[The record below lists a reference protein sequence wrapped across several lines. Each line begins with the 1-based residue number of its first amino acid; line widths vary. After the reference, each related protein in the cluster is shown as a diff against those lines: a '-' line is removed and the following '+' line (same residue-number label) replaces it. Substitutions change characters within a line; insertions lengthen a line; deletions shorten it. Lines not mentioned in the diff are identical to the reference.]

1 MVKYLDLQKINASF
15 EPELTEAVERTVKSG
30 WYLFGAEVEEFE
42 RRFARYCGVG
52 HCVGVGNGLDALT
65 LIFMSY
71 ISLGRMQRGDEVIV
85 PANTYIASILAVLR
99 AGLKPVFCEPE
110 WETCNIDANKIETL
124 VTSRTKAVMVV
135 HLYGRMCRMDAVRE
149 MACRYG
155 LYVVEDCA
163 QAHGAMYNGKK
174 AGALGHAAGFSFY
187 PGKNLG
193 ALGDAGAVTT
203 DDDELAGRVRAL
215 ANYGSSAKYV
225 HPYIGINSRMDEM
238 QAAVL
243 NVKLGRLDA
252 DNHQRREVARQYGEK
267 IKAKELWL
275 PVVDD
280 EQAHVFHIFTV
291 FTPLRDSL
299 QSYLKARG
307 IQALIHYPIP
317 PHRQESLRDYAALSL
332 PITERIHRE
341 ELSLPMSPLLTEEE
355 ISQVADAVNSFFVS
369 VNG

>member
-71 ISLGRMQRGDEVIV
+71 VSLGRMQRGDEVIV

-110 WETCNIDANKIETL
+110 WETCDIDADKIEAL

-135 HLYGRMCRMDAVRE
+135 HLYGRVCRMNPIRE
-149 MACRYG
+149 VACRYG

-163 QAHGAMYNGKK
+163 QAHGAMYHGKK

-267 IKAKELWL
+267 IKAKELRL

>member
-15 EPELTEAVERTVKSG
+15 EPELTEAVERTVTSG
-30 WYLFGAEVEEFE
+30 WYLFGVEVEEFE
-42 RRFARYCGVG
+42 RRFARYSGVG
-52 HCVGVGNGLDALT
+52 HSVGVGNGLDALT

-71 ISLGRMQRGDEVIV
+71 VSLGRMQRGDEVIV

-110 WETCNIDANKIETL
+110 WETCDIDADKIEAL

-135 HLYGRMCRMDAVRE
+135 HLYGRMCRMDTVRE

-203 DDDELAGRVRAL
+203 DDDELAGLRL
-215 ANYGSSAKYV
+215 AGDS
-225 HPYIGINSRMDEM
+225 
-238 QAAVL
+238 
-243 NVKLGRLDA
+243 GRLDL
-252 DNHQRREVARQYGEK
+252 HQC
-267 IKAKELWL
+267 
-275 PVVDD
+275 D
-280 EQAHVFHIFTV
+280 
-291 FTPLRDSL
+291 
-299 QSYLKARG
+299 RG
-307 IQALIHYPIP
+307 IQHSLLYNSIHSDSLSTFIVFPGGGFSHIVYFITGFLP
-317 PHRQESLRDYAALSL
+317 RQFR
-332 PITERIHRE
+332 
-341 ELSLPMSPLLTEEE
+341 
-355 ISQVADAVNSFFVS
+355 
-369 VNG
+369 